1 MLDFFNDLLNSKTD
15 LSIKSEQNF
24 LETNKETLSRDLDL
38 DKVTDVL
45 RSNKKQDVAGK
56 FVSSIME
63 SLEDGQLDAVS
74 RNCSKGFV
82 GFIPGIGAT
91 EAELSEVEKLVKQRL
106 TICEQAEKF
115 KAEGG
120 SVEII
125 TDKKNKF

>member
-1 MLDFFNDLLNSKTD
+1 MKNYYEEKVKNLIENSKDYTLKSLESEKV
-15 LSIKSEQNF
+15 LSPKSAW
-24 LETNKETLSRDLDL
+24 KGLDL

-91 EAELSEVEKLVKQRL
+91 EAELSEVEKLLSK
-106 TICEQAEKF
+106 
-115 KAEGG
+115 
-120 SVEII
+120 
-125 TDKKNKF
+125 D